1 MSNTRRQHY
10 QNHRLRLG
18 TEIWSLR
25 WSPNSVWYTR
35 VHGTRGRELWPCVAS
50 NGHVEHRGHMLC
62 AVSVPFQSTN
72 IYISNILEVLYKFT
86 WKLYKK
92 TVHAWNSIQF
102 LIGTSKDD
110 FRRLIKY
117 IVFSKETLNI
127 PRLSLLKQWSLTFWI
142 KIGSTLS
149 LIKHSI

>member
-35 VHGTRGRELWPCVAS
+35 VHGTRGRELWLCVAS

-62 AVSVPFQSTN
+62 AVSVPFQNTS
-72 IYISNILEVLYKFT
+72 IYIKYTRSSCISLLENCMRKRYRVKF
-86 WKLYKK
+86 
-92 TVHAWNSIQF
+92 NSIF
-102 LIGTSKDD
+102 NRNFKRRFSSAHKIGSTEYAS
-110 FRRLIKY
+110 
-117 IVFSKETLNI
+117 IVFSSETLNI
-127 PRLSLLKQWSLTFWI
+127 PRLSLLKQWSPTFWI
-142 KIGSTLS
+142 KIGST
-149 LIKHSI
+149 